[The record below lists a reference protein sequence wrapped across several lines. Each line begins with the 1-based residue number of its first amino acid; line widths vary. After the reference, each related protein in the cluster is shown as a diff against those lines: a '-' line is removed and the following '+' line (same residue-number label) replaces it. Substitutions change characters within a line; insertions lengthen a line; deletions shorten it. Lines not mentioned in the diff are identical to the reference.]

1 MIAFSPFRMAAFG
14 CLLPLFFFQPVAGVP
29 AIASDEG
36 NCKLFIP
43 NAFSPND
50 DGANDVFKP
59 ETPCA
64 VLEYEFAVYSR
75 WGDQVFYTRSIDEGW
90 DGEVKG
96 QPAKSDVYLYIL
108 RLTYGSGEVT
118 ETEVK
123 TGDVALLR

>member
-1 MIAFSPFRMAAFG
+1 MNAFSTFRMAAFG
-14 CLLPLFFFQPVAGVP
+14 CLLPFFFFQPVDSLVATMP
-29 AIASDEG
+29 LEA
-36 NCKLFIP
+36 NCNLFIP

-50 DGANDVFKP
+50 DGTNDVFRP

-96 QPAKSDVYLYIL
+96 QPAKSDVYVYVL

-118 ETEVK
+118 QTELK

>member
-1 MIAFSPFRMAAFG
+1 MNAFSPFRIAALTCLFPFFVFRPAAGVEMAARF
-14 CLLPLFFFQPVAGVP
+14 
-29 AIASDEG
+29 EK
-36 NCKLFIP
+36 NCNLFIP

-50 DGANDVFKP
+50 DGTNDIFKP

-90 DGEVKG
+90 DGEVKSL
-96 QPAKSDVYLYIL
+96 PAKSDVYFYVL
-108 RLTYGSGEVT
+108 RLIYGSGEVT